1 MAKGDV
7 HPSEKREFSD
17 PATDVRVI
25 QLTDQPCVNTS
36 AYYNQE
42 QFIGGSE
49 RFVFISNRS
58 GESHLY
64 TVEVASGKIV
74 QLTDEEPSGGFTVD
88 PERGIVYFGRDR
100 QFVALDVESLQEEV
114 VAESPE
120 GCGPIGG
127 PDLSS
132 CGRYLVLGCGPADRK
147 KSYDYRYGREAMVLL
162 VDVVEKRQEVVYHGP
177 SADNQAAPD
186 SHHFISRGD
195 PSYVW
200 FGSYARLQPTGIKT
214 AWVMKVD
221 LERLKPI
228 HDPILLFDQQPYDYI
243 NHYYSAPNAHV
254 ESFHYQNMAYDR
266 DGIPIAQE
274 QKLPMLLDI
283 DLERRTTSRWV
294 FPGLAP
300 THFKC
305 NNADDMWAGD
315 RADPGFLWLEGRGED
330 GSAYIDGDAENADY
344 WLHYWPE
351 SSAPSFPAHEWIG
364 VFRKHHSSYLEV
376 RPLVRHKTTWWEG
389 VHPHP
394 VFSPDDKWIA
404 YCAGEKE
411 RSQLYLAEAVWP
423 RWLT

>member
-7 HPSEKREFSD
+7 YPSEKQEFSD
-17 PATDVRVI
+17 PATDVRVV
-25 QLTDQPCVNTS
+25 QLTDQPCANTN

-49 RFVFISNRS
+49 RFVFTSNRT
-58 GESHLY
+58 GTQQLY

-74 QLTDEEPSGGFTVD
+74 QLTDDEPSGGFTVD
-88 PERGIVYFGRDR
+88 ARRGIVYFGRGR
-100 QFVALDVESLQEEV
+100 QFLALDVESLREEV

-120 GCGPIGG
+120 GCGPIGS

-132 CGRYLVLGCGPADRK
+132 CGRYLVLGCGAASRRE
-147 KSYDYRYGREAMVLL
+147 SYTYRFGREGLL
-162 VDVVEKRQEVVYHGP
+162 VLCDVEEKRQEVVYHGP

-186 SHHFISRGD
+186 SHVFISRGD

-200 FGSYARLQPTGIKT
+200 FGSYSRLQPTGIKT
-214 AWVMKVD
+214 AWFMKID
-221 LERLKPI
+221 LERLRPI
-228 HDPILLFDQQPYDYI
+228 HDPMPLFDQQPYDYI
-243 NHYYSAPNAHV
+243 NHYYPAPDAHV
-254 ESFHYQNMAYDR
+254 ESFHYRHTAYDR
-266 DGIPIAQE
+266 DGIPISQD
-274 QKLPMLLDI
+274 KLAMLLDV
-283 DLERRTTSRWV
+283 DLIRRTTSRWV

-315 RADPGFLWLEGRGED
+315 RADPGFLWLAGRGED
-330 GSAYIDGDAENADY
+330 GSAYGGGGEEDDY

-351 SSAPSFPAHEWIG
+351 SGAPSFPAHEWIG

-376 RPLVRHKTTWWEG
+376 RPLVRHRTNWMG
-389 VHPHP
+389 GAHPHP
-394 VFSPDDKWIA
+394 VFSPDDNWIA

-423 RWLT
+423 RWIT

>member
-7 HPSEKREFSD
+7 LPSEKREFSD

-25 QLTDQPCVNTS
+25 QLTDQPCANTN

-49 RFVFISNRS
+49 RFVFTSNRT
-58 GESHLY
+58 GTQQLY

-74 QLTDEEPSGGFTVD
+74 QLTDDAPSGGFTVD
-88 PERGIVYFGRDR
+88 PQRGIVYFGRDR
-100 QFVALDVESLQEEV
+100 QFLALDVESLREEV
-114 VAESPE
+114 VAESLD
-120 GCGPIGG
+120 GCGPLGS

-132 CGRYLVLGCGPADRK
+132 CGRYLVLGCGPVSRRE
-147 KSYDYRYGREAMVLL
+147 SYAYRYGREAIVLL
-162 VDVVEKRQEVVYHGP
+162 VDVQERRQEVVYHGP

-186 SHHFISRGD
+186 SHLFISRGD

-200 FGSYARLQPTGIKT
+200 FGSYSRLQPTGIKT
-214 AWVMKVD
+214 AWFMKVD
-221 LERLKPI
+221 LERLRPI
-228 HDPILLFDQQPYDYI
+228 HDPMPLFDQQPYDYV
-243 NHYYSAPNAHV
+243 NHYYSAPDAHV
-254 ESFHYQNMAYDR
+254 ESFHYRHTAYDR

-274 QKLPMLLDI
+274 QKLAMLLDV
-283 DLERRTTSRWV
+283 DLARGTTSRWV

-330 GSAYIDGDAENADY
+330 GSVYRGKDAEGDDY

-351 SSAPSFPAHEWIG
+351 SSPPSFPAHEWIG
-364 VFRKHHSSYLEV
+364 VFQKRRSSYLEV
-376 RPLVRHKTTWWEG
+376 RPLVRHKTTWAG
-389 VHPHP
+389 GAHPHP